1 MRLVVDVQGLQSDGS
16 RLRGIGRYGRG
27 LLTEMIARR
36 GAHEVVLLLNGLYV
50 DTIEPL
56 RAEFGPVLG
65 TDAIRVWRPPVGC
78 SALETAEPGRRRAA
92 EIMREAVIADLAP
105 DAVFVLSLFEGL
117 SESVVTGIGRFDARV
132 PVATILYD
140 LIPHVMRDPYLTNPV
155 VEAWYEGK
163 LDDLRRA
170 DLLLSI
176 SECSRQDAIRH
187 LGFPAER
194 IVNIAGAAA
203 DHFRPRALD
212 AGQRRDLGDRL
223 GLDRPFVM
231 YTGGDDH
238 RKNLEGLIR
247 AFGRLPADL
256 RAAHR
261 LAVVCSLGAERRRV
275 LGEAIRAE
283 GLSETDVRLLG
294 HVSDDDM
301 AALYAGC
308 ALFVFPSLYEGF
320 GLPALEAMQSGAP
333 TVASAT
339 SSLPEIVGTPEALFD
354 PASPDAIAATMARAL
369 ADPDWRAR
377 LVARQA
383 EHARTFTWA
392 RSADLSWRALEA
404 TVAAAAPIPAPAVTA
419 RPARRPRLAYVSPMP
434 PARSGIAHYSAQLLP
449 ELSRHYEIE
458 LVVETPEI
466 AVPWAAGNAVPR
478 SPDWLRANAD
488 RMDRVVYQFGN
499 SMFHHHMFDLLTEVP
514 GVAVL
519 HDFGFGSLKAH
530 LESRG
535 IEPGAWSRALLRSHG
550 WRALHDRH
558 HLDEVDGLI
567 ASHPVNLD
575 VIQHATG
582 VIVHSATARDMARRW
597 YGPAVADGI
606 AVVPLVRPLP
616 PVADRVAARR
626 ALGWDPDAFVVCSF
640 GIVAAAKLHHR
651 ILAAW
656 GGSRL
661 RARPEARL
669 VFAGDGDSDY
679 GIDLARAIVG
689 SGDRDRVS
697 ITGWI
702 DDATFATMLVATDM
716 AVQLRSAS
724 RGETSGAVLD
734 AMAVG
739 RPVIVNA
746 HGTLAELP
754 ADAVVRLPEHF
765 DDADLAAAL
774 DRLVEDVDLR
784 DGLGRRGREAVAAN
798 HAPRVVADLYRDAIE
813 AIHARGRFSSAAVV
827 AAIADIPG
835 YAPDAG
841 ERAALAEALAVN
853 HPPPW
858 PVRRLWLDTS
868 GLEVA
873 TEGATEGD
881 WLRDRLLDP
890 PEGWRIEPIEAA
902 PDGSGWR
909 RADALAARVLD
920 LPWVPPAAVE
930 PVPGDVVLL
939 AGDPDAPAA
948 RALRR
953 TGVRVLSRPGGDA
966 AALAAAVAAALV

>member
-1 MRLVVDVQGLQSDGS
+1 MAPSKLGIKAGGSVSAEQAILALVTKSANDV
-16 RLRGIGRYGRG
+16 
-27 LLTEMIARR
+27 A
-36 GAHEVVLLLNGLYV
+36 A
-50 DTIEPL
+50 
-56 RAEFGPVLG
+56 A
-65 TDAIRVWRPPVGC
+65 VG
-78 SALETAEPGRRRAA
+78 E
-92 EIMREAVIADLAP
+92 
-105 DAVFVLSLFEGL
+105 
-117 SESVVTGIGRFDARV
+117 
-132 PVATILYD
+132 
-140 LIPHVMRDPYLTNPV
+140 
-155 VEAWYEGK
+155 
-163 LDDLRRA
+163 
-170 DLLLSI
+170 
-176 SECSRQDAIRH
+176 H
-187 LGFPAER
+187 LGGTESAFAKMMT
-194 IVNIAGAAA
+194 AKA
-203 DHFRPRALD
+203 RALGMD
-212 AGQRRDLGDRL
+212 S
-223 GLDRPFVM
+223 
-231 YTGGDDH
+231 T
-238 RKNLEGLIR
+238 
-247 AFGRLPADL
+247 
-256 RAAHR
+256 
-261 LAVVCSLGAERRRV
+261 
-275 LGEAIRAE
+275 
-283 GLSETDVRLLG
+283 
-294 HVSDDDM
+294 
-301 AALYAGC
+301 
-308 ALFVFPSLYEGF
+308 VFRNAS
-320 GLPALEAMQSGAP
+320 GLPASG
-333 TVASAT
+333 
-339 SSLPEIVGTPEALFD
+339 
-354 PASPDAIAATMARAL
+354 
-369 ADPDWRAR
+369 
-377 LVARQA
+377 
-383 EHARTFTWA
+383 
-392 RSADLSWRALEA
+392 
-404 TVAAAAPIPAPAVTA
+404 
-419 RPARRPRLAYVSPMP
+419 
-434 PARSGIAHYSAQLLP
+434 QL
-449 ELSRHYEIE
+449 
-458 LVVETPEI
+458 T
-466 AVPWAAGNAVPR
+466 
-478 SPDWLRANAD
+478 
-488 RMDRVVYQFGN
+488 
-499 SMFHHHMFDLLTEVP
+499 
-514 GVAVL
+514 
-519 HDFGFGSLKAH
+519 
-530 LESRG
+530 
-535 IEPGAWSRALLRSHG
+535 
-550 WRALHDRH
+550 
-558 HLDEVDGLI
+558 
-567 ASHPVNLD
+567 
-575 VIQHATG
+575 
-582 VIVHSATARDMARRW
+582 TARDMARRW

-616 PVADRVAARR
+616 PVADRAAARR
-626 ALGWDPDAFVVCSF
+626 ALGWDPDALVVCSF

-868 GLEVA
+868 GLE
-873 TEGATEGD
+873 GATEGD

-939 AGDPDAPAA
+939 AGENLAGHDAVALLDQHGLDHAPATGRDLDDA
-948 RALRR
+948 AFDIGLAVGDGRVGAGRGLAGLGRQGLLVGRRLVLHEQASADNHHRKDGQNPEPAAAQKAEHEASLRNQWLSGAGLASGVRR
-953 TGVRVLSRPGGDA
+953 TSSRMRPSSIWITRSA
-966 AALAAAVAAALV
+966 

>member
-65 TDAIRVWRPPVGC
+65 TDAIRVWRPPPGC
-78 SALETAEPGRRRAA
+78 GALETAGSGRRRAA
-92 EIMREAVIADLAP
+92 EIMREAVIAGLAP

-117 SESVVTGIGRFDARV
+117 NESVVTGIGRFDARV

-187 LGFPAER
+187 LGFPGER

-203 DHFRPRALD
+203 DHFRPRTLD
-212 AGQRRDLGDRL
+212 AGQRRELGDRL

-247 AFGRLPADL
+247 AFGRLPGDL

-275 LGEAIRAE
+275 LGEAIRAA

-294 HVSDDDM
+294 HVSEDDM

-333 TVASAT
+333 TVASDT

-392 RSADLSWRALEA
+392 RSADLAWRALEA
-404 TVAAAAPIPAPAVTA
+404 IGAAAAPIPAPAVSA
-419 RPARRPRLAYVSPMP
+419 RPARRPRLAYVSPVP
-434 PARSGIAHYSAQLLP
+434 PARSGIARYSAMLLP
-449 ELSRHYEIE
+449 ELARHYDVV
-458 LVVETPEI
+458 LVTETPDP
-466 AVPWAAGNAVPR
+466 ALPWAAGNAVSRP
-478 SPDWLRANAD
+478 PDWLRANAD
-488 RMDRVVYQFGN
+488 RMDRVLYQFGN
-499 SMFHHHMFDLLTEVP
+499 SMFHHHMFDLLAEVP

-535 IEPGAWSRALLRSHG
+535 IEPGAWSRALLRAHG
-550 WRALHDRH
+550 WKALHDRH
-558 HLDEVDGLI
+558 HLEEVDGLI

-575 VIQHATG
+575 VIQQATG

-597 YGPAVADGI
+597 YGPAVADPI
-606 AVVPLVRPLP
+606 AVVPHVRPLP
-616 PVADRVAARR
+616 PVADRAAARR

-669 VFAGDGDSDY
+669 VFAGDGDSHY
-679 GIDLARAIVG
+679 GIDLARAIAA
-689 SGDRDRVS
+689 SGDRVS

-702 DDATFATMLVATDM
+702 DDATFATMLVATDV

-739 RPVIVNA
+739 CPVIVNA

-754 ADAVVRLPEHF
+754 VDAVVRLPEHF
-765 DDADLAAAL
+765 EDADLAAAL
-774 DRLVEDVDLR
+774 DRLAEDADLR
-784 DGLGRRGREAVAAN
+784 GRRGRRGREAVAAH

-813 AIHARGRFSSAAVV
+813 AIHARGRFSPSAVV

-858 PVRRLWLDTS
+858 PVRRLWLDAS
-868 GLEVA
+868 GLEA
-873 TEGATEGD
+873 ATEGD
-881 WLRDRLLDP
+881 WLRDRLLHP
-890 PEGWRIEPIEAA
+890 PDGWRIEPIEAA
-902 PDGSGWR
+902 PDGSGYR
-909 RADALAARVLD
+909 RADALAATVLD

-939 AGDPDAPAA
+939 AGDPAAPAA

-953 TGVRVLSRPGGDA
+953 TGVRVLSRPGGA
-966 AALAAAVAAALV
+966 ATALEAAVVGALA